1 MAKVR
6 FTAAL
11 KRFYPNLQEETVEG
25 GSVAV
30 VLKTINQKYPGIL
43 DYILEED
50 GRLRKHVNIFVK
62 EELIKD
68 KETLSDLVSD
78 QDEIL
83 IYQALSGG

>member
-11 KRFYPNLQEETVEG
+11 KRFYPSLKDEIVPGDKVSE
-25 GSVAV
+25 
-30 VLKTINQKYPGIL
+30 VLKSIDQKYPGII

-50 GRLRKHVNIFVK
+50 GSLRKHVNIFVK

-68 KETLSDLVSD
+68 KETLSDLVTD